1 MGGRGVA
8 LITGIFGSFCFEHA
22 DWWKAIFHNRK
33 VVTSISVCR
42 RMRFSPFWSLAAFKV
57 KGFFARHCS
66 PVMFLGQA
74 IFCTS
79 YGRAPIK
86 LGSTMV
92 VDMRLT
98 NDPSGFWRDCNQR
111 IVLVHLVFLTPA
123 ANRALREREQ
133 SQTTNQII
141 VCGRSPNYKLACI
154 KFIL

>member
-1 MGGRGVA
+1 MGGGGWHLLPEFSVVFVSST
-8 LITGIFGSFCFEHA
+8 LIGGKPFSI
-22 DWWKAIFHNRK
+22 NRK

-123 ANRALREREQ
+123 ANRALTEREQ